1 MLRSTAR
8 RGSRWAA
15 RWLGAALALLLGL
28 TLIALFGLWLR
39 LQSGPVSLT
48 SLAPAIE
55 RFADRALG
63 SGVLSVRDVEFGL
76 GGPDGLTPTVT
87 LTEFR
92 LSTDGRVGFSAPEI
106 TAALDAGALLGGTI
120 RPTAIEIVGA
130 NGVLTRQ
137 RDGRFRFGLASAQD
151 VESPTP
157 RPTPRPGADGEAGP
171 AFDAFETV
179 LAQVE
184 GRADGPLSALRRL
197 SFERLGLRYVDYDA
211 GRIWRGERADLTLDS
226 GQDAADGRLR
236 GRASVTLH
244 GGGFGPMILRAE
256 GVRLPDGGAAMTL
269 IFSGVATR
277 DLVEQIPALDGLQV
291 LDAPLQGRTR
301 LAIDGGGALTAFAA
315 DLRAGAGALGPEDAA
330 LEIDSAALAFTFDPA
345 SQRFDVAHVRARGPA
360 GSVDASGLMTV
371 SRDGPDPDEATGVTA
386 ELSIHALTAAHP
398 DLFAAP
404 QRFDAGAATLA
415 ADLRRGRVEVIHAAL
430 TQGDLRVSGR
440 GVLTDDSGDDLGGEA
455 RLSLRGLEARQL
467 VALWPLPVAPGAR
480 VWLDENLEAG
490 HIPRADF
497 AVTMEGGAPQ
507 VHGDFD
513 FQDVVA
519 HYLRPMPPIT
529 DGRGYGEVSL
539 QQIAVAMDS
548 GRISAP
554 DGGEIAMTDA
564 TLVMPDVD
572 DPLSTSFV
580 QARATGPAGAALAL
594 LATPPLA
601 LPQKVGLAPDGVE
614 GAMTLSASMTLPL
627 LKDLRIEQIA
637 VAAEARIAD
646 AAAVLPGTDLRI
658 SAPEL
663 TVDADTTQLTVSGDV
678 AVAGLDASVTLQE
691 TFDPDPGAPST
702 TIAFAG
708 RATTEQARDFGLDLN
723 PYVDGAVAADGA
735 VALYRDGAVVI
746 ETSLDL
752 ADATVAAQ
760 PLAWSKPAGSPLAG
774 AVRARLEG
782 SRVSIERMQLRGGGL
797 TVSGS
802 AQAVDGALRELTL
815 TELTIDDRLDGSL
828 TATRDADGLTVDLDA
843 RLLDFRLI
851 DRESDAGAAET
862 GSDRIA
868 LTLDVERLAVTPA
881 LALRDAQGSATQD
894 DGVVEAQL
902 DATLPERGGAV
913 SIRYRRDATTETAVL
928 RTSDFGGLLRAADI
942 FGQGVGGDAA
952 IDVAIRRDG
961 PLTLQGEL
969 EATDFVVS
977 DDPGLRGM
985 LSATDLEAASQSG
998 TPFDTI
1004 RAPFTLRDGRVTLG
1018 ETVAYGPVIG
1028 VTLSG
1033 AIAIDESRVDID
1045 GVFTPAYSL
1054 NAAVGNIPVLGDLLT
1069 GGEGRGLLAFNFSLT
1084 GPIADPTVQVNPL
1097 SVLTPGFLR
1106 DLFSG
1111 EPGSANTPAVV
1122 DTQD

>member
-1 MLRSTAR
+1 MLRTTAH

-39 LQSGPVSLT
+39 LQAGPVSLA

-55 RFADRALG
+55 RFADEALG
-63 SGVLSVRDVEFGL
+63 SGVLSVQDVVFGL

-92 LSTDGRVGFSAPEI
+92 LSTEGRVGFSAPEI
-106 TAALDAGALLGGTI
+106 TAALDGAALLAGTV
-120 RPTAIEIVGA
+120 RPTAIEVVGA
-130 NGVLTRQ
+130 SGVLTRQ
-137 RDGRFRFGLASAQD
+137 RDGQFRFGLASAD
-151 VESPTP
+151 DLDAPTP
-157 RPTPRPGADGEAGP
+157 RPTPRPGGEGEAGP

-197 SFERLGLRYVDYDA
+197 SFERLALRYVDYDA
-211 GRIWRGERADLTLDS
+211 GRIWRGERADLILDS
-226 GQDAADGRLR
+226 GRESAAGRLR

-277 DLVEQIPALDGLQV
+277 DLVDQIPALDGLQV

-301 LAIDGGGALTAFAA
+301 LAIDGGGALTAFSA

-345 SQRFDVAHVRARGPA
+345 TQRFDVAHVRARGPA

-386 ELSIHALTAAHP
+386 ELSIQGLTVAHP

-404 QRFDAGAATLA
+404 QRFDGGAATLA

-430 TQGDLRVSGR
+430 TQDDLRVSGR
-440 GVLTDDSGDDLGGEA
+440 GVLTDESGDDLGGEA
-455 RLSLRGLEARQL
+455 QLSLRGLEARQL

-490 HIPRADF
+490 RISRADF

-539 QQIAVAMDS
+539 QEIAIAMDS
-548 GRISAP
+548 GRIATP
-554 DGGEIAMTDA
+554 VGGEIALSDA

-572 DPLSTSFV
+572 DPLSTSLV
-580 QARATGPAGAALAL
+580 QAQAAGSAGAALAL
-594 LATPPLA
+594 LATPPLE

-646 AAAVLPGTDLRI
+646 AAAVLPGTDVRVASPAL
-658 SAPEL
+658 AVE
-663 TVDADTTQLTVSGDV
+663 ADTTQLTVSGDV

-691 TFDPDPGAPST
+691 TFDPAPGAPST

-708 RATTEQARDFGLDLN
+708 RATTVQAQDFGLDLE
-723 PYVDGAVAADGA
+723 PYVRGLVAADGA
-735 VALYRDGAVVI
+735 VALYRDGAIVI
-746 ETSLDL
+746 ETGVDL
-752 ADATVAAQ
+752 ADVTLAAP
-760 PLAWSKPAGSPLAG
+760 PLAWSKPEGAPLAG
-774 AVRARLEG
+774 TIRARLDG
-782 SRVSIERMQLRGGGL
+782 RRVSVERMRLTGSGL
-797 TVSGS
+797 TLSGS
-802 AQAVDGALRELTL
+802 AQAVDGALRALTL
-815 TELTIDDRLDGSL
+815 TELTLDDRLDTRL
-828 TATRDADGLTVDLDA
+828 TATRGADGLTVELDA
-843 RLLDFRLI
+843 RLLDFRML
-851 DRESDAGAAET
+851 DREADAGGDFAPE
-862 GSDRIA
+862 RIA
-868 LTLDVERLAVTPA
+868 VSLDVARLVVTPT
-881 LALRDAQGSATQD
+881 LALSAVRGSATQD
-894 DGVVEAQL
+894 DGVVEAQV
-902 DATLPERGGAV
+902 DATLPERDGAV
-913 SIRYRRDATTETAVL
+913 SIRYERDAASETALL
-928 RTSDFGGLLRAADI
+928 RTSDFGGLLRAANI
-942 FGQGVGGDAA
+942 FGQGVGGDAT

-961 PLTLQGEL
+961 PLTLEGEL

-977 DDPGLRGM
+977 DDPGLSGM
-985 LSATDLEAASQSG
+985 LSASDLQAASEDG

-1004 RAPFTLRDGRVTLG
+1004 RAPFTLRGGQVRLG
-1018 ETVAYGPVIG
+1018 DTVAYGPVIG

-1033 AIAIDESRVDID
+1033 DIALDESRVDID

-1054 NAAVGNIPVLGDLLT
+1054 NAAIGEIPVLGDLLT
-1069 GGEGRGLLAFNFSLT
+1069 GGEGRGLLAFNFSLS
-1084 GPIADPTVQVNPL
+1084 GQIADPTVKVNPL

-1106 DLFSG
+1106 NLFTG
-1111 EPGSANTPAVV
+1111 EQESANTPAVV
-1122 DTQD
+1122 DQQD